1 MNTRKNIDHTEL
13 FTALSSAVES
23 ELLHRIES
31 AAHSEMALDTADEVC
46 YTGEN
51 TETEGL
57 EHDEDPLCVSG
68 EHLPQPDGG
77 VSDEGSGGDS
87 RSVGTVPDRVCRDLS
102 GRRTSQSTC
111 RRETGRAWDQL
122 RREILP
128 PAGQADYDR
137 FDLLIGMDNLN
148 LVTMQYMFDNDPEG
162 KLHRLLDYTG
172 DPRNIEDPWY
182 TRDFETAWQDI
193 EKGCRGLLETLQN
206 KGNDGC

>member
-68 EHLPQPDGG
+68 EHFLIESAGTYPAGG
-77 VSDEGSGGDS
+77 PVN
-87 RSVGTVPDRVCRDLS
+87 
-102 GRRTSQSTC
+102 
-111 RRETGRAWDQL
+111 
-122 RREILP
+122 P
-128 PAGQADYDR
+128 PAAEKLAEHGISCAGKFSRQLVKADYDR

>member
-1 MNTRKNIDHTEL
+1 MTKILFVCLGNTCRSPMAEFLMKDLVE
-13 FTALSSAVES
+13 TAGLSEQF
-23 ELLHRIES
+23 LIES
-31 AAHSEMALDTADEVC
+31 AGTYPA
-46 YTGEN
+46 
-51 TETEGL
+51 
-57 EHDEDPLCVSG
+57 
-68 EHLPQPDGG
+68 GG
-77 VSDEGSGGDS
+77 PVN
-87 RSVGTVPDRVCRDLS
+87 
-102 GRRTSQSTC
+102 
-111 RRETGRAWDQL
+111 
-122 RREILP
+122 P
-128 PAGQADYDR
+128 PAAEKLAEHGISCAGKFSRQLVKADYDR